1 MDAPNVCLTLT
12 GSTLAEDM
20 ETLNAYRKY
29 VDMAELR
36 VDFLD
41 PDERLYVRRFP
52 AMAGIPCVLTIRR
65 EIDGGKF
72 LEGES
77 ARTILFA
84 RALSFADED
93 RTKNFAYV
101 DFEED
106 FHIPSLED
114 ATLAFDARIIR
125 SMHDMKNPVKNI
137 VERLGRLNMSGLEIP
152 KIAFMPHSLDDV
164 TALFKEAE
172 KIQNRD
178 HILLAMGPMGIP
190 TRILG
195 ARLKNFLTY
204 TSAPESMEKTAHIAH
219 VDAVSLHEMYR
230 VKEIDED
237 TKIFGIAGWPLSGTS
252 SPQLHNSGYQRHGMN
267 CVYIPVPS
275 PDFSQTLDFA
285 EEAGMQGLSVT
296 VPHKEA
302 ALEKADVIADEAV
315 EIGAS
320 NTLVKKEGMWFA
332 YNTDAAGFGRAL
344 LEFLGLKNLK
354 HKKVS
359 IIGAGGAAKAVAY
372 AVHNLGAKA
381 CIFNRTVSKARTLA
395 GKYKYKYAPLGF
407 ESNQI
412 LKAYS
417 DVIIQ
422 TTSKGMHSAGPS
434 SPENDPLYFYDFSGR
449 EAVFDIVYMPQ
460 ITPVMERAQEAG
472 CKVCN
477 GYSMLLY
484 QGFKQFEL
492 YTGVAYQ

>member
-114 ATLAFDARIIR
+114 ATIAFDARIIR
-125 SMHDMKNPVKNI
+125 SMHDMKNPVKN
-137 VERLGRLNMSGLEIP
+137 VLERLGKLNMSGLEIP

-164 TALFKEAE
+164 TALFEEAE
-172 KIQNRD
+172 KLQKRD
-178 HILLAMGPMGIP
+178 HILIAMGPMGIP

-195 ARLKNFLTY
+195 AKLKNFLTY
-204 TSAPESMEKTAHIAH
+204 TSAPESAHKTENITH
-219 VDAVSLHEMYR
+219 VDVVSINELYR
-230 VKEIDED
+230 VKEINEE
-237 TKIFGIAGWPLSGTS
+237 TNIFGIAGWPLSGTS
-252 SPQLHNSGYQRHGMN
+252 SPELHNSGYRRLGMN
-267 CVYIPVPS
+267 SVYIPVPS
-275 PDFSQTLDFA
+275 PDFSHVIAFA
-285 EEAGMQGLSVT
+285 EKVGIQGLSVT
-296 VPHKEA
+296 VPHKES
-302 ALEKADVIADEAV
+302 ALEASGDPSNEAA

-320 NTLVKKEGMWFA
+320 NTLVRKGNGWLA
-332 YNTDAAGFGRAL
+332 YNTDADGFSRAL

-372 AVHNLGAKA
+372 AVHALGGKA
-381 CIFNRTVSKARTLA
+381 CIFNRTVSKARSLA
-395 GKYKYKYAPLGF
+395 GKYKFKYAPLGL

-412 LKAYS
+412 LKTYS

-422 TTSKGMHSAGPS
+422 TTSKGMHCNGPS
-434 SPENDPLYFYDFSGR
+434 SPETDPLYFYDFSGK
-449 EAVFDIVYMPQ
+449 EALFDIVYMPQ
-460 ITPVMERAQEAG
+460 ITPIMERAKEAG

-477 GYSMLLY
+477 GYSMLIY
-484 QGFKQFEL
+484 QGYSQFKL
-492 YTGVAYQ
+492 YTGAEYQ